1 MDSRT
6 LGNLRRKRLYIH
18 RQLDRL
24 EPAVERLRAS
34 LAETNAA
41 IQAVAPEL
49 LLPPRRHKP
58 NPIFGI
64 GELPRMVREI
74 MRDADGPVST
84 REIAIK
90 ALARKGVPLPGPGTM
105 KRTRTHIGQIFVGW
119 GPGKVRKVGS
129 NKETRR
135 VLVTGK

>member
-24 EPAVERLRAS
+24 EPAVERLRVS

-41 IQAVAPEL
+41 IQAEVPEL
-49 LLPPRRHKP
+49 MLPPRRHKP

-74 MRDADGPVST
+74 MREAGGPVST
-84 REIAIK
+84 RYIAVA
-90 ALARKGVPLPGPGTM
+90 ALARKGVKAPGPGTM
-105 KRTRTHIGQIFVGW
+105 KRTRTRIGQLFVAW
-119 GPGKVRKVGS
+119 GPGKVRKVGR
-129 NKETRR
+129 NKETKRS
-135 VLVTGK
+135 LVHQ

>member
-1 MDSRT
+1 MDPRT

-34 LAETNAA
+34 LLETNAA

-49 LLPPRRHKP
+49 MLPPRRHKP

-64 GELPRMVREI
+64 GELPRMVRVI
-74 MRDADGPVST
+74 MREAGGPVST
-84 REIAIK
+84 RCIGVA
-90 ALARKGVPLPGPGTM
+90 ALARKGVKTPGPGTM
-105 KRTRTHIGQIFVGW
+105 KRTRTRIGQLFIAW
-119 GPGKVRKVGS
+119 GPGKIRTVGR
-129 NKETRR
+129 NKGTRR
-135 VLVTGK
+135 VLI